1 LFNPYVGISDNKNM
15 QLNREIFR
23 EYDIRGIVE
32 RDLSDE
38 VVSSIAQGFGTCI
51 RRISPGKE
59 VVVAW
64 DNRISSARISSLVT
78 AGLLS
83 TGCDV
88 IEIGEV
94 PTPLFYFANHH
105 YQNAAG
111 IMVTASHNPPEFN
124 GFKLVIQRKSIYGS
138 QIQDLR
144 KVIEKGVFAQ
154 GTAKLRKDNI
164 ADLYFNAVKKRVK
177 LERSIPVVIDAG
189 NGVAGPFALKLLQD
203 LGCKVVGIYCESD
216 GNFPN
221 HPPNP
226 VVAENLRDLSKKVK
240 ETKSELGIA
249 YDGDGD
255 RIGVVD
261 EEGRIIWG
269 DKLLIILVKEILEK
283 LPGSPIIFDVKCSNA
298 LAESIKE
305 NGGTPLMWKT
315 GHSLIEDKLRKE
327 KSPLAGELSG
337 HIYFADDWFGFD
349 DALYTSARLLQILS
363 REPGKKFSRHLSGIK
378 QYYASPEIRVPAP
391 DAQKFLMVEE
401 IKKYFQSRYEISDID
416 GVKVFF
422 KEGCKSAESSLEG
435 WGLVRASN
443 TEASLVIRFE
453 ATTPEKLEQ
462 IKKIIMEQVEKR
474 RGINA
479 TAT

>member
-1 LFNPYVGISDNKNM
+1 M

-189 NGVAGPFALKLLQD
+189 NGVAGPFALKL
-203 LGCKVVGIYCESD
+203 
-216 GNFPN
+216 
-221 HPPNP
+221 
-226 VVAENLRDLSKKVK
+226 
-240 ETKSELGIA
+240 
-249 YDGDGD
+249 
-255 RIGVVD
+255 
-261 EEGRIIWG
+261 
-269 DKLLIILVKEILEK
+269 
-283 LPGSPIIFDVKCSNA
+283 
-298 LAESIKE
+298 
-305 NGGTPLMWKT
+305 
-315 GHSLIEDKLRKE
+315 
-327 KSPLAGELSG
+327 
-337 HIYFADDWFGFD
+337 
-349 DALYTSARLLQILS
+349 
-363 REPGKKFSRHLSGIK
+363 
-378 QYYASPEIRVPAP
+378 
-391 DAQKFLMVEE
+391 
-401 IKKYFQSRYEISDID
+401 
-416 GVKVFF
+416 
-422 KEGCKSAESSLEG
+422 
-435 WGLVRASN
+435 
-443 TEASLVIRFE
+443 
-453 ATTPEKLEQ
+453 
-462 IKKIIMEQVEKR
+462 
-474 RGINA
+474 
-479 TAT
+479 